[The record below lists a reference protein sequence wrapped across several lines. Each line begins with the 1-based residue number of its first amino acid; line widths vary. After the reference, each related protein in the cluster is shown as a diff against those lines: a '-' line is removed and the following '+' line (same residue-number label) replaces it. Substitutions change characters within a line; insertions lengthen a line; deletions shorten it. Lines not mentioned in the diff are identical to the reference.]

1 MPNWSTEPDVGM
13 RSDTIKLVNVEW
25 TLRGARGRR
34 TLRELAGRAHT
45 SHATIAAYEAG
56 RVAPTTDTF
65 ERVVRAAGFEVESA
79 LVRTL
84 PVADRAERGQELVE
98 VLELA
103 AQFPAQHHRTLRCPV
118 FGAA

>member
-1 MPNWSTEPDVGM
+1 M
-13 RSDTIKLVNVEW
+13 RFVNVQW
-25 TLRGARGRR
+25 LLRGARGRS

-65 ERVVRAAGFEVESA
+65 ERVVRAAGFEVEPV
-79 LVRTL
+79 LVRT
-84 PVADRAERGQELVE
+84 VADRAERGRELVE
-98 VLELA
+98 VLDLA
-103 AQFPAQHHRTLRCPV
+103 AQFPARHHPTLRCPV

>member
-1 MPNWSTEPDVGM
+1 M
-13 RSDTIKLVNVEW
+13 NVEW
-25 TLRGARGRR
+25 LLRGARGRR
-34 TLRELAGRAHT
+34 TLRELAGRANT

-56 RVAPTTDTF
+56 RVAPTTDTL
-65 ERVVRAAGFEVESA
+65 ERVVRAAGFEVEPT

-84 PVADRAERGQELVE
+84 PVADRAERGQELIE

-103 AQFPAQHHRTLRCPV
+103 AQFPARHQPTLRCPV